1 MQNAVKVIAKDL
13 DRAVKSNSRS
23 TLLTTLSMI
32 FNPARLFYQKVR
44 FARHA
49 LGEKQKQTKT
59 RKTAK
64 IMKTTRATRNTK

>member
-44 FARHA
+44 FARQQH
-49 LGEKQKQTKT
+49 KTTKT
-59 RKTAK
+59 NENKESSENNENNK
-64 IMKTTRATRNTK
+64 SSKKYKV